1 MLEDTPM
8 DFALSEEQEE
18 LAGLAARILEDRM
31 DLQHLK
37 ARDRSDDWYDV
48 DTWREFAKAN
58 LVGIALPESAGGLG
72 LGFLDLCMVLREVGR
87 HVAPLPMIPTLVSAA
102 MPIARF
108 GTDAQAAVLAKV
120 AAGEVL
126 LTAALSEYGAEP
138 EQPRTTATRDGDAWR
153 LDGVKTN
160 VPGATAA
167 ELLVVPARVDD
178 GVGVFMVPARAN
190 GITAIRQEIMNHE
203 PQSELRLDGVRAGD
217 DALLG
222 SLDQGAEILA
232 WTLNRTIVATCALVS
247 GVADKALR
255 LTAQYTTE
263 RKQFERQIGTFQAV
277 GQRMADCYID
287 NQAMEL
293 TMLQAA
299 THLDEGRDDPVEIA
313 TAKFWACEGGN
324 RIGHAALHIHG
335 GISIDVDFPIHRYFL
350 WLKRYEFT
358 LGSATPELLRI
369 GQVLANSPA

>member
-1 MLEDTPM
+1 M

-37 ARDRSDDWYDV
+37 ERDFSEDWYDL

-58 LVGIALPESAGGLG
+58 LLGIALPESAGGLG

-87 HVAPLPMIPTLVSAA
+87 NVAPLPVIPTLVSAA
-102 MPIARF
+102 MPIARY
-108 GTDAQAAVLAKV
+108 GTEAQQAILSKV
-120 AAGEVL
+120 VAGEVL
-126 LTAALSEYGAEP
+126 LTAALVEFGAEP
-138 EQPRTTATRDGDAWR
+138 ESPTTTAVREGDGWR
-153 LDGVKTN
+153 LDGVKGN
-160 VPGATAA
+160 VPGAAAA
-167 ELLVVPARVDD
+167 ELILVPARPEEGDVAM
-178 GVGVFMVPARAN
+178 FLVPGGTA
-190 GITAIRQEIMNHE
+190 GIVLEKQEIMNHE
-203 PQSELRLDGVRAGD
+203 PLFEMTLANVLVGA

-222 SLDQGAEILA
+222 SDEQGAEVLTY
-232 WTLNRTIVATCALVS
+232 TLNRTTVAMCALVS

-255 LTAQYTTE
+255 LTAHYTTE
-263 RKQFERQIGTFQAV
+263 RKQFERAIGTFQAV
-277 GQRMADCYID
+277 GQRMADCFIE
-287 NQAMEL
+287 NQAIEL

-299 THLDEGRDDPVEIA
+299 THLDEGRDDAMEIA

-324 RIGHAALHIHG
+324 HIGHAALHIHG
-335 GISIDVDFPIHRYFL
+335 GISIDLDFPIHRYFL

-369 GQVLANSPA
+369 GKAIAAG